1 MTTLDRRSVLVG
13 SAALL
18 AAGPALAQSTP
29 APAEVVKSILGG
41 RSWKEGKIAMRLS
54 PIAEN
59 GNSVPIALSI
69 DEAPGQ
75 VKRIVLVATGNPF
88 PLAAEYRFGP
98 RSGKA
103 EVATRIRLA
112 RSQVVT
118 AVAELADGSLWS
130 ASSEITVTAGACAE
144 NYGN

>member
-1 MTTLDRRSVLVG
+1 MTSVDRRSVLVG

-18 AAGPALAQSTP
+18 AAGPALAQ
-29 APAEVVKSILGG
+29 APAVPIFREVFGDRTAKA
-41 RSWKEGKIAMRLS
+41 GKIAMQLS

-59 GNSVPIALSI
+59 GNSVPISLTV

-75 VKRIVLVATGNPF
+75 VRRIVLLATGNPF

-98 RSGKA
+98 RAAKPEIS
-103 EVATRIRLA
+103 TRIRLA
-112 RSQVVT
+112 RSQLVT

-130 ASSEITVTAGACAE
+130 TSVDITVTAGACAE

>member
-1 MTTLDRRSVLVG
+1 MTSVDRRSVLVG
-13 SAALL
+13 SAAFL
-18 AAGPALAQSTP
+18 AAGPALAQ
-29 APAEVVKSILGG
+29 APAAPIIREVFGNRTPKA
-41 RSWKEGKIAMRLS
+41 GKIAMQLS

-59 GNSVPIALSI
+59 GNSVPITLTV

-75 VKRIVLVATGNPF
+75 VRRIVLVATGNPF
-88 PLAAEYRFGP
+88 PLAAEYRFGA
-98 RSGKA
+98 RSGRA
-103 EVATRIRLA
+103 EIATRIRLA

-130 ASSEITVTAGACAE
+130 TSSEITVTAGACAE